1 MYYMGNSLRLSTFCS
16 RLIINDKFKRI
27 IYMKKLILVFIW
39 VLLLSSCHHH
49 LQGSYV
55 SRDCALYKELIF
67 EGKNTVTIIDGIF
80 GFPFSTSYV
89 LDEDILRIKTDRSD
103 LVFKIKDSQT
113 LIGEGFAA
121 GTFIKSN

>member
-1 MYYMGNSLRLSTFCS
+1 M
-16 RLIINDKFKRI
+16 
-27 IYMKKLILVFIW
+27 
-39 VLLLSSCHHH
+39 
-49 LQGSYV
+49 

-89 LDEDILRIKTDRSD
+89 LDEDIVRIKTDRSD
-103 LVFKIKDSQT
+103 LLFKIKDSQT